1 MGSIL
6 EESKRSRGAGKFKIT
21 KKKIIILVVI
31 LSVLSSAYYFFSKKD
46 TEKTTVSQKEW
57 TVKKDNLK
65 ISIESDG
72 KVIAEDGVELSFS
85 VSGNNLEVKEV
96 FIKEG
101 DKIKKGDK
109 IATVKTETLEL
120 NVRTA
125 YSNYL
130 SALADYNQ
138 TMDGATQE
146 QISDAKDGIT
156 SAEISL
162 NQAKIN
168 LEDTK
173 QSAEESVRNAED
185 AIYDAENDLKDA
197 KENLDDNQNELSS
210 EDVSDAYESL
220 VDTIKSINISLDN
233 ILKKSD
239 EIIGMDD
246 KQINDIFENILGAK
260 NSSSLNQAKSSYSK
274 SKSELEELDSLVVL
288 LNFNSPYS
296 EIDITA
302 DQTVLALQEFEKHL
316 YHMNLTL
323 EATIT
328 SSDFSQSELNSFV
341 STINLNRI
349 SVNTKI
355 TAINTKIEAVDDAK
369 DNLDDY
375 ITDYEN
381 AERDLNN
388 VKEDLVNTKE
398 DVERNIENS
407 EATIK
412 SRELSLEQAK
422 RNYNDLIAPL
432 TKKELT
438 SARSNLTS
446 ASVNL
451 EKAQNELENATILS
465 PIDGEVARLNYKT
478 GDIIVDNSN
487 SDPMAVIINNNTL
500 FIEVDIEEADINKI
514 KIGQIVYATFDAMDS
529 LMLNGEV
536 SFISLTSKTNNN
548 GIVTYLVRI
557 VIMNKGDNEIREGMT
572 VFVDFV
578 TAEAK
583 NVLIIPVSAVKNVK
597 NAPSVLN
604 SNKEWISVVTGFTDG
619 KNVEIIKGLNI
630 GDKIVY

>member
-1 MGSIL
+1 MSSIL
-6 EESKRSRGAGKFKIT
+6 EESRKSRGAGKFKIT
-21 KKKIIILVVI
+21 KKKIIFLIIIFLVSI
-31 LSVLSSAYYFFSKKD
+31 SAYYFFNKKD
-46 TEKTTVSQKEW
+46 TEKETASQEEW
-57 TVKKDNLK
+57 TVKKGDLK

-109 IATVKTETLEL
+109 IATVKTEILEL

-130 SALADYNQ
+130 SALASHNQ
-138 TMDGATQE
+138 IMDGATEE
-146 QISDAKDGIT
+146 QIADAKDRIT

-162 NQAKIN
+162 DQAKIS
-168 LEDTK
+168 LESTE
-173 QSAEESVRNAED
+173 QSAEESIRNAED
-185 AIYDAENDLKDA
+185 SIYDAENDLKDA
-197 KENLDDNQNELSS
+197 KDNLDDNQDELSS

-233 ILKKSD
+233 ILKESD
-239 EIIGMDD
+239 EIIGVDD
-246 KQINDIFENILGAK
+246 KQINNTFENVLGVK
-260 NSSSLNQAKSSYSK
+260 NFSSLNQAKNSYLRSK
-274 SKSELEELDSLVVL
+274 NELGKLNSLVLL
-288 LNFNSPYS
+288 LNFNSSYD
-296 EIDITA
+296 EIDSAA
-302 DQTVLALQEFEKHL
+302 DQAALTLQEFEEHL
-316 YHMNLTL
+316 YYMKLTL

-328 SSDFSQSELNSFV
+328 CSTFSQSELNTFI
-341 STINLNRI
+341 STINSNRAAA
-349 SVNTKI
+349 NTKI
-355 TAINTKIEAVDDAK
+355 TAINTKIEAVNDAK
-369 DNLDDY
+369 NNLDDY
-375 ITDYEN
+375 ITDYED
-381 AERDLNN
+381 AKRDLDNA
-388 VKEDLVNTKE
+388 KRDLVNTKA
-398 DVERNIENS
+398 DAERNIENS
-407 EATIK
+407 KATIK

-422 RNYNDLIAPL
+422 RDYNDLLAPL
-432 TKKELT
+432 TEAEKA
-438 SARSNLTS
+438 SARSSLTS

-487 SDPMAVIINNNTL
+487 SDPVAVIINNDTL

-514 KIGQIVYATFDAMDS
+514 KIGQTVYATFDALDE
-529 LMLNGEV
+529 LTLDGEV

-557 VIMNKGDNEIREGMT
+557 VIIDKEDNQIREGMT
-572 VFVDFV
+572 AFVDFV

-583 NVLIIPVSAVKNVK
+583 DVLVIPVGAVKNVK
-597 NAPSVLN
+597 DTPSVLN
-604 SNKEWISVVTGFTDG
+604 SNEEWVPIVTGFTDG
-619 KNVEIIKGLNI
+619 KNVEVIKGLNA